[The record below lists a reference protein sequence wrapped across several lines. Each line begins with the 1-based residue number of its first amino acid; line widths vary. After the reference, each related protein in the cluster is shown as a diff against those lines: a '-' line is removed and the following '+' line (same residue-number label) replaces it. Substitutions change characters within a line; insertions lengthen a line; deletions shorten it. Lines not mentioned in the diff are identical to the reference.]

1 MGDVS
6 ALQVFK
12 LSVSNASAL
21 ADWEGFEPCKKEWFG
36 VNCGEST
43 RSKHR
48 WAVVSIELPN
58 CNLGGEIPEAIGDL
72 VELTKLNLRNNNFTG
87 LLPASLSRLT
97 ALESLDVSGNPF
109 EVAPSTNLT
118 AGAPPPL
125 TSDPIS
131 IIPEPDAPGPKIPGL
146 VKTGRKKGS
155 GRKGRGKKG
164 RGKAGKRGN
173 STAEPPAAEPPTTK
187 PLPAAKPPT
196 VKPLPATKPPAVKP
210 PAVKPPAVKPPAVK
224 PPVGTIP
231 PKSSPDKVRLP
242 AVPLEPPTADFP
254 DNNPVPSTTRSP
266 SLPPKSVPAPSDETA
281 SPPHSAAGET
291 KTPAIE
297 VPADNAGSTSRDSSD
312 SSSGSSNSSDSSS
325 GSSNSSDSSSGSSSS
340 DNSTASLDDSSL
352 ASTSSSSPPPAPA
365 ESPSTNSIALYVG
378 IAAGV
383 VVAFLLGVALVLLY
397 IYLRRRRAETKDFAP
412 IKDVAAGADG
422 RGEDYGTSGAV
433 AAAGYAAGKA
443 GKRGGGGV
451 FGRLWPGTGKV
462 ADLGTVSAY
471 QQQAHAP
478 AAPSAAVPA
487 HDHGANLLPPHD
499 PSAMIPHSGASNHSG
514 WGAAVSAVHSGVN
527 SAAHSG
533 VQSVTVEGGA
543 ASPYAPASAYASAAE
558 PGSNMSSQFP
568 SRTPSQT
575 PSQPMSHVAGP
586 GLAAAIAAEA
596 GGGIGGGEGGSGGA
610 GGGYAAHS
618 SNSSAQ
624 TPGASV
630 GSLKSGRNMAEYRLM
645 LPGRSLSNT
654 VMELTYEDVLGA
666 TDNLAEANVI
676 GSGGF
681 GRVYC
686 GRLAGA
692 GVAVKVLEAG
702 SSQGDREFQAEVELL
717 SRLRSPHLVHLVGY
731 CMAGGNRVLV
741 YNLMANGSLSDLLHD
756 NSSDGSFVQRFGRER
771 PQVEWQQRM
780 QIALDAARGLM
791 FLHHAASPAVI
802 HRDFKSSN
810 VLVDHDFHARIA
822 DFGLARDGPSGEK
835 RWVSTRVLG
844 TTGYLSPEYV
854 TTGRLTP
861 KSDVYSFGIVL
872 LELLTGLTPI
882 DHDRPPNRVSLTSWA
897 LPLLTQRERL
907 GELLDPRL
915 DGTVPLHEFMQVGG
929 MWAAGGWGLDAC
941 GGCIGAKKRR
951 DMQSMVH
958 IGVQGMVHIG
968 VQGMVHIG
976 VQGMVHIGVQGM
988 VHIGVQGMVHIGVQ
1002 GMVHIGVQG
1011 MVHIGVQGMVH
1022 IGVQG
1027 MVHIGVQGMVH
1038 IGVQGMVHI
1047 GVQGMVHIGVQGMV
1061 HIGVQGMVHIGVQG
1075 MVHIGVQGMV
1085 QIGVQGMVHIGVQ
1098 GMVHIGVQGMVHIGV
1113 QGMVHIGVQGMVHI
1127 GVQGMVHIGVQGMVH
1142 VGVQG
1147 MVHVGVQG
1155 MVHIGVQGMVHVG
1168 VQGMVHIGVQ
1178 GMVHIGVQGMV
1189 HVGVQG
1195 MVHIGVQGMVHIGLH
1210 LPPFTSWYRLFLST
1224 RPALLIPPHSP
1235 GGVTG
1240 SGVRVRAGRPRLQA
1254 HMDHVVQSL
1263 MPHMDHV
1270 VQSLMPHMDHVVQSL
1285 MPHMDH
1291 VVQSLMPHMDHVVQ
1305 SLMPHM
1311 DHVVQSLMPHMD
1323 HVVQSLM
1330 PHMNHVVQSLMPHP
1344 YSSLPAA
1351 PFHSRRSRHMDHVV
1365 QSLMCLEA
1373 HGPRGAVPHAST
1385 FALPCPLPIPSLGC
1399 IDSSSVCPGM
1409 PRLAHGRMRLDP
1421 DYYPLPLPRH
1431 HPAHQAASAAAVC
1444 VQADPNYRP
1453 LMDDLVQSLMP
1464 LCKAA
1469 IPPPHP
1475 PPFLACPHP
1484 LSASLHQAASV
1495 AAVCLQ
1501 ADPDY
1506 RPHMDDVVQSLMPL
1520 CKAAISPYASP
1531 AQSNHSSLR

>member
-1 MGDVS
+1 MS
-6 ALQVFK
+6 PLQVFK

-146 VKTGRKKGS
+146 
-155 GRKGRGKKG
+155 
-164 RGKAGKRGN
+164 
-173 STAEPPAAEPPTTK
+173 
-187 PLPAAKPPT
+187 
-196 VKPLPATKPPAVKP
+196 
-210 PAVKPPAVKPPAVK
+210 
-224 PPVGTIP
+224 
-231 PKSSPDKVRLP
+231 
-242 AVPLEPPTADFP
+242 
-254 DNNPVPSTTRSP
+254 
-266 SLPPKSVPAPSDETA
+266 
-281 SPPHSAAGET
+281 
-291 KTPAIE
+291 
-297 VPADNAGSTSRDSSD
+297 
-312 SSSGSSNSSDSSS
+312 
-325 GSSNSSDSSSGSSSS
+325 
-340 DNSTASLDDSSL
+340 
-352 ASTSSSSPPPAPA
+352 
-365 ESPSTNSIALYVG
+365 SPSTNSIALYVG
-378 IAAGV
+378 LAAGV

-471 QQQAHAP
+471 QQQAHVP

-791 FLHHAASPAVI
+791 FLHHAATPAVI

-882 DHDRPPNRVSLTSWA
+882 DHDRPLNRVSLTSWA

-951 DMQSMVH
+951 DMQ
-958 IGVQGMVHIG
+958 GMVHIG
-968 VQGMVHIG
+968 VQGMVHIA
-976 VQGMVHIGVQGM
+976 
-988 VHIGVQGMVHIGVQ
+988 
-1002 GMVHIGVQG
+1002 
-1011 MVHIGVQGMVH
+1011 
-1022 IGVQG
+1022 
-1027 MVHIGVQGMVH
+1027 
-1038 IGVQGMVHI
+1038 
-1047 GVQGMVHIGVQGMV
+1047 
-1061 HIGVQGMVHIGVQG
+1061 
-1075 MVHIGVQGMV
+1075 
-1085 QIGVQGMVHIGVQ
+1085 
-1098 GMVHIGVQGMVHIGV
+1098 
-1113 QGMVHIGVQGMVHI
+1113 
-1127 GVQGMVHIGVQGMVH
+1127 
-1142 VGVQG
+1142 VGRAV
-1147 MVHVGVQG
+1147 
-1155 MVHIGVQGMVHVG
+1155 
-1168 VQGMVHIGVQ
+1168 
-1178 GMVHIGVQGMV
+1178 
-1189 HVGVQG
+1189 
-1195 MVHIGVQGMVHIGLH
+1195 
-1210 LPPFTSWYRLFLST
+1210 T
-1224 RPALLIPPHSP
+1224 P
-1235 GGVTG
+1235 GGVSG
-1240 SGVRVRAGRPRLQA
+1240 SGVRVRAGRPTLQA

-1263 MPHMDHV
+1263 MP
-1270 VQSLMPHMDHVVQSL
+1270 
-1285 MPHMDH
+1285 
-1291 VVQSLMPHMDHVVQ
+1291 
-1305 SLMPHM
+1305 
-1311 DHVVQSLMPHMD
+1311 
-1323 HVVQSLM
+1323 
-1330 PHMNHVVQSLMPHP
+1330 
-1344 YSSLPAA
+1344 
-1351 PFHSRRSRHMDHVV
+1351 
-1365 QSLMCLEA
+1365 
-1373 HGPRGAVPHAST
+1373 
-1385 FALPCPLPIPSLGC
+1385 
-1399 IDSSSVCPGM
+1399 
-1409 PRLAHGRMRLDP
+1409 
-1421 DYYPLPLPRH
+1421 
-1431 HPAHQAASAAAVC
+1431 
-1444 VQADPNYRP
+1444 
-1453 LMDDLVQSLMP
+1453 

-1469 IPPPHP
+1469 ISPPHP

>member
-1 MGDVS
+1 S

-210 PAVKPPAVKPPAVK
+210 PAVKPP
-224 PPVGTIP
+224 VGTIP

-352 ASTSSSSPPPAPA
+352 ASTSSSSPSSSSSPPPAPA

-702 SSQGDREFQAEVELL
+702 SSQGDREFQAEVRHVQLLIESAQVAASGASGGLLHGRGEQGAGVQSHVELL

-872 LELLTGLTPI
+872 LELLTGLVPI

-941 GGCIGAKKRR
+941 GRHGAHRTAP
-951 DMQSMVH
+951 SP
-958 IGVQGMVHIG
+958 
-968 VQGMVHIG
+968 
-976 VQGMVHIGVQGM
+976 
-988 VHIGVQGMVHIGVQ
+988 
-1002 GMVHIGVQG
+1002 
-1011 MVHIGVQGMVH
+1011 
-1022 IGVQG
+1022 
-1027 MVHIGVQGMVH
+1027 
-1038 IGVQGMVHI
+1038 
-1047 GVQGMVHIGVQGMV
+1047 
-1061 HIGVQGMVHIGVQG
+1061 
-1075 MVHIGVQGMV
+1075 
-1085 QIGVQGMVHIGVQ
+1085 
-1098 GMVHIGVQGMVHIGV
+1098 
-1113 QGMVHIGVQGMVHI
+1113 
-1127 GVQGMVHIGVQGMVH
+1127 
-1142 VGVQG
+1142 
-1147 MVHVGVQG
+1147 
-1155 MVHIGVQGMVHVG
+1155 
-1168 VQGMVHIGVQ
+1168 
-1178 GMVHIGVQGMV
+1178 
-1189 HVGVQG
+1189 
-1195 MVHIGVQGMVHIGLH
+1195 VHIGLH

-1330 PHMNHVVQSLMPHP
+1330 PHMDHVVQSLMPHMDHVVQSLLPHMNHVVQSLMPHMDHVVQSLMPHMDHVVQSLMPHMDHVVQSLMPHMNHVVQSLMPHMDHVVQSLMPHP
-1344 YSSLPAA
+1344 YSSFPCVPPSLLLPSTAGDHGSSSMSGRTWTTWFSPSCVWTHMDHVVQSLVCLDA
-1351 PFHSRRSRHMDHVV
+1351 HGPRGSVPHVSGRTWTTWFSPQCVWRHMDYVV

-1373 HGPRGAVPHAST
+1373 HGPRG
-1385 FALPCPLPIPSLGC
+1385 C

-1409 PRLAHGRMRLDP
+1409 PRLTHGRMRLDP
-1421 DYYPLPLPRH
+1421 DYYPLPLPLH

-1469 IPPPHP
+1469 ISPPHP
-1475 PPFLACPHP
+1475 PPSLACPHP

>member
-1 MGDVS
+1 MNDASVVTDWQRPCYMLSTPLS

-97 ALESLDVSGNPF
+97 ALESLD
-109 EVAPSTNLT
+109 
-118 AGAPPPL
+118 
-125 TSDPIS
+125 
-131 IIPEPDAPGPKIPGL
+131 
-146 VKTGRKKGS
+146 
-155 GRKGRGKKG
+155 
-164 RGKAGKRGN
+164 
-173 STAEPPAAEPPTTK
+173 
-187 PLPAAKPPT
+187 
-196 VKPLPATKPPAVKP
+196 
-210 PAVKPPAVKPPAVK
+210 
-224 PPVGTIP
+224 
-231 PKSSPDKVRLP
+231 
-242 AVPLEPPTADFP
+242 
-254 DNNPVPSTTRSP
+254 
-266 SLPPKSVPAPSDETA
+266 TA

-1323 HVVQSLM
+1323 HVQAIAVAAACLDAHGPRGSV
-1330 PHMNHVVQSLMPHP
+1330 PHVSGGAWTTCPSCVW
-1344 YSSLPAA
+1344 
-1351 PFHSRRSRHMDHVV
+1351 RHMDHVV